1 MVVPSLEKSNVVAVL
16 PDTEVQE
23 VIEMMEDQNVGSVV
37 VVENKKPIGIVT
49 DRDLVMNVLKPGRDR
64 HSTAVGEIM
73 TEDPVTLE
81 EDMGFFTALRIM
93 SEEEIR
99 RLPIVRIDGELVDIV
114 SYDDMIRLLAQEL
127 DEIADVAEAESD
139 RDVRKY
145 F

>member
-1 MVVPSLEKSNVVAVL
+1 MVVPTLEQSNVVAAL

-23 VIEMMEDQNVGSVV
+23 VIQMMEDQNVGSVV
-37 VVENKKPIGIVT
+37 VVENKEPIGIVT
-49 DRDLVMNVLKPGRDR
+49 DRDLVMQVLKTGKDR

-73 TEDPVTLE
+73 TEDPVTVE

-93 SEEEIR
+93 SEKEVR
-99 RLPIVRIDGELVDIV
+99 RLPIVRVDGVLVDIV
-114 SYDDMIRLLAQEL
+114 TYDDMIRLLAQEIN
-127 DEIADVAEAESD
+127 EIADVAEAESD